1 MFVNNVLRGIHDDP
15 LTLYK
20 VLVLLRRNAF
30 INIYTSITID
40 YLEQSISILTDP
52 GRTTRPLLIVNDE
65 NKPLINSYDFK
76 SSMEWLRLVMGKNIL
91 ADGLDTLKLVDGS
104 EINSLK

>member
-15 LTLYK
+15 LNLYK
-20 VLVLLRRNAF
+20 VLILLRRNAF

-52 GRTTRPLLIVNDE
+52 GRATRPLLIVNDE

-76 SSMEWLRLVMGKNIL
+76 SSM
-91 ADGLDTLKLVDGS
+91 
-104 EINSLK
+104 